1 MIKVL
6 VADDQVMFLEVM
18 VMFLREDTCLQITGE
33 ARHGEEALS
42 LALKEKPDVVITD
55 IEMPQMDG
63 IALTKELLAV
73 YPDLPIIGLTVYE
86 DDHLV
91 ADMFSAGAKGYLI
104 KRCGREQVKE
114 AIRVVHG
121 KGYYFC
127 QTSSAKLFKL
137 IEGVRRR
144 GSLPL
149 EPGFFSESET
159 KIIQLSCEGL
169 SSQQIAS
176 QLHLGRRTVESYRHL
191 IYQRLGIRNIAE
203 LITYAIRHGI
213 YQP

>member
-6 VADDQVMFLEVM
+6 VADDQLMFLEVL
-18 VMFLREDTCLQITGE
+18 VMFLREDKTLRITGE
-33 ARHGEEALS
+33 ASHGGEALA
-42 LALKEKPDVVITD
+42 LAVKEKPDVVITD

-63 IALTKELLAV
+63 IALTKELLAL

-104 KRCGREQVKE
+104 KRCGREQVKD
-114 AIRVVHG
+114 AIRIVHG

-127 QTSSAKLFKL
+127 KTTSAKLFKL
-137 IEGVRRR
+137 IEGARRQ
-144 GSLPL
+144 GTLPV
-149 EPGFFSESET
+149 EPGTFSEAET

-169 SSQQIAS
+169 SSHQIAS

-203 LITYAIRHGI
+203 LITYAIRHGL